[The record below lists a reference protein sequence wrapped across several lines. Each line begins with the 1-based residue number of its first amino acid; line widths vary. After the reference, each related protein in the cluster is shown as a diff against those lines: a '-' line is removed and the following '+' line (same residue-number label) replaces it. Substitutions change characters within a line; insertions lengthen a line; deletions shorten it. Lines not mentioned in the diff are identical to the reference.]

1 MVEYRKKDKEKAT
14 KVAIDRERQV
24 KKVKRNKEDQTKKKS
39 KKERKRIKVKFCH
52 KKAIIKNE
60 EGIRPISEV

>member
-24 KKVKRNKEDQTKKKS
+24 KKVKRNKEDYTKR
-39 KKERKRIKVKFCH
+39 KERK
-52 KKAIIKNE
+52 E
-60 EGIRPISEV
+60 ED